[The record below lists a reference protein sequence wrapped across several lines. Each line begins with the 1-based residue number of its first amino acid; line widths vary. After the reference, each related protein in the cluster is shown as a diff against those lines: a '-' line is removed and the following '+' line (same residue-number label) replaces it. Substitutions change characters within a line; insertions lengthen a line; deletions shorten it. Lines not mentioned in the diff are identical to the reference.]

1 MPPFAYKDIYQVCLT
16 YTAISEWLIH
26 ALCKPEQDAVL
37 KACSVQA
44 AVQGR
49 PGAAYVD
56 IPSDVLMAS
65 SSSSPLMPSLK
76 QPDAA
81 TCSGQDLQ
89 RAVQLL
95 QQAQR

>member
-1 MPPFAYKDIYQVCLT
+1 M
-16 YTAISEWLIH
+16 
-26 ALCKPEQDAVL
+26 
-37 KACSVQA
+37 
-44 AVQGR
+44 
-49 PGAAYVD
+49 D

-65 SSSSPLMPSLK
+65 SSSSPPMPSLQ

-81 TCSGQDLQ
+81 MCSGRDLQ